1 MPEVIDAWYDSGSMP
16 FAQWGAP
23 HRNLEEFQKAYPAQY
38 ICEAIDQ
45 TRGWFYS
52 LMTVGTIVFGRSSYE
67 NVLCLGLIV
76 AEDGRKMSKH
86 LGNVLEPI
94 PLMEQHGADALRWF
108 MAASGSPWAPRRVG
122 HGPLEEIV
130 RKVLLTYWNT
140 VSFLVLYSNAAAT
153 SGDAWGPGRLGEAP
167 PPAQRPLLDRWALS
181 ELHTAVADV
190 TAAFG
195 EFDTAR
201 AGRRIAEFIDDL
213 SNWYVRRS
221 RRRFWEGPRSPDS
234 AAAFAT
240 LHECLQTVTLL
251 MAPLTP
257 FVTDYVWDVLRAP
270 GQPES
275 VHLMAWPAADEA
287 LIDRRL
293 AAQMALTRRLV
304 ELGRAARAASSVRT
318 RQPLARAV
326 VGVQSAAG
334 FADLPRATA
343 RPDHRRAQRPRPR
356 RPRRCRRRTGRLHRA
371 AELPRAWETI
381 RLPNACG
388 GGCDRCR

>member
-1 MPEVIDAWYDSGSMP
+1 MTPG
-16 FAQWGAP
+16 
-23 HRNLEEFQKAYPAQY
+23 
-38 ICEAIDQ
+38 
-45 TRGWFYS
+45 TRAG
-52 LMTVGTIVFGRSSYE
+52 G
-67 NVLCLGLIV
+67 
-76 AEDGRKMSKH
+76 
-86 LGNVLEPI
+86 
-94 PLMEQHGADALRWF
+94 
-108 MAASGSPWAPRRVG
+108 
-122 HGPLEEIV
+122 
-130 RKVLLTYWNT
+130 
-140 VSFLVLYSNAAAT
+140 
-153 SGDAWGPGRLGEAP
+153 GEAP

-190 TAAFG
+190 TAALG

-221 RRRFWEGPRSPDS
+221 RRRFWDGPRAPEG

-240 LHECLQTVTLL
+240 LHECLQTLTSL

-275 VHLMAWPAADEA
+275 VHLTAWPATDET

-293 AAQMALTRRLV
+293 AEQMALTRRLV

-326 VGVQSAAG
+326 VGAAG
-334 FADLPRATA
+334 FADLPEQLRAQIADELNVRARSTSVGGAGGELVEYTVAPNFRALGKRFGSQTPAVAAAIRSADATA
-343 RPDHRRAQRPRPR
+343 VAAALRTAGETTVDVDGATVLLRPDEIVVTETPKSGWAVVTDAGETIALDLEITPELRRLGLAREVIRLIQDARKNDGLEVTDRIALWWSATDPELTAALAEHGEMIAREVLAVTVATGHGDGGAGLYEHRDSDLGLTFWF
-356 RPRRCRRRTGRLHRA
+356 RRR
-371 AELPRAWETI
+371 
-381 RLPNACG
+381 
-388 GGCDRCR
+388 